1 MKKLLLNFL
10 FFIASANILFGQKIF
25 NKKYSF
31 EQQALTVA
39 FVPIVNNDFSEND
52 NIANDILKDTLNLK
66 FLDVST
72 LRSKLDS
79 ETFNILKK
87 IAEKDYKRR
96 ELKEFPNLKTIISQ
110 QEIDFIKQSFQNA
123 DLLLFPIVFHI
134 EQRGG
139 VTFGS
144 SKFRLYDL
152 NSGEFIQQFTEKT
165 NVNLSGDAGLGMMTG
180 FLIISEKNDLLKNI
194 SQI

>member
-25 NKKYSF
+25 NKNYSF

-72 LRSKLDS
+72 LRSNLDS

-87 IAEKDYKRR
+87 IAEKDYKRK
-96 ELKEFPNLKTIISQ
+96 ELKEFSNLKTIISQ

-123 DLLLFPIVFHI
+123 DFLLFPIVFHI

-152 NSGEFIQQFTEKT
+152 NSGELIQQFTEKT
-165 NVNLSGDAGLGMMTG
+165 NVNVSGDAGLRMMTG
-180 FLIISEKNDLLKNI
+180 FLIISEKNDLLKNF

>member
-25 NKKYSF
+25 NKNYSF

-134 EQRGG
+134 EQRVG

-152 NSGEFIQQFTEKT
+152 NSGELIQQFTEKT

>member
-25 NKKYSF
+25 NKNYSF

-72 LRSKLDS
+72 LRSNLDS

-134 EQRGG
+134 EQRVG

>member
-134 EQRGG
+134 EQRVG

-152 NSGEFIQQFTEKT
+152 NSGELIQQFTEKT

>member
-1 MKKLLLNFL
+1 M
-10 FFIASANILFGQKIF
+10 
-25 NKKYSF
+25 
-31 EQQALTVA
+31 
-39 FVPIVNNDFSEND
+39 
-52 NIANDILKDTLNLK
+52 
-66 FLDVST
+66 
-72 LRSKLDS
+72 RSKLDS

-134 EQRGG
+134 EQRVG

>member
-134 EQRGG
+134 EQRVG

>member
-25 NKKYSF
+25 NKNYSF

-72 LRSKLDS
+72 LRSNLDS

-134 EQRGG
+134 EQRVG

-152 NSGEFIQQFTEKT
+152 NSGELIQQFTEKT